1 MTNSDAFQ
9 WKKYINNETPWL
21 ACVSFLWSKRVI
33 CLYLTHDT
41 KLEKNEYSG
50 KVGTKGRETEHGNGD
65 YGKQC
70 MYDDKIRKSDTV
82 H

>member
-1 MTNSDAFQ
+1 
-9 WKKYINNETPWL
+9 
-21 ACVSFLWSKRVI
+21 
-33 CLYLTHDT
+33 LTHDT